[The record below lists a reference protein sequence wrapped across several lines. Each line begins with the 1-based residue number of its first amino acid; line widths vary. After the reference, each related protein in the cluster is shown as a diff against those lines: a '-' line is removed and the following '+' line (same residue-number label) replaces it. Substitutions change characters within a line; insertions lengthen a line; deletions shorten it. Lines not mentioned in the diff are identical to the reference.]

1 MTLSKGE
8 TGMSNDMN
16 QQGEPLSDVG
26 RVFQAIPSRFK
37 AGVAVREISYYF
49 TIDEES
55 WTVFVRPDSCEV
67 KEGKAIEDADCFLK
81 TSAEIF
87 LGTIKGEYTP
97 SFMDI
102 MTGKVKTNNPALL
115 QTFKDVFGD

>member
-1 MTLSKGE
+1 
-8 TGMSNDMN
+8 MSSDMN
-16 QQGEPLSDVG
+16 HQGGSLSDVG
-26 RVFQAIPSRFK
+26 RVFQAMPSRFK
-37 AGVAVREISYYF
+37 AGVAPRDISYYF

-67 KEGKAIEDADCFLK
+67 KEGKAIADADCFLK

>member
-1 MTLSKGE
+1 MGE
-8 TGMSNDMN
+8 QMN
-16 QQGEPLSDVG
+16 QRNEPLSDVG

-37 AGVAVREISYYF
+37 PDVATRDISYYF
-49 TIDEES
+49 SIDEED
-55 WTVFVRPDSCEV
+55 WTVFVGPASCEV
-67 KEGKAIEDADCFLK
+67 KEGKAVEDADCFLK

-97 SFMDI
+97 TFMDI